1 MGFIKAF
8 TGAISGTFAD
18 QWLDYLTPDT
28 NVKSTYG
35 IYPAVKVQG
44 GQNTKGHDNIISNG
58 SKILVPVN
66 TALITMVDGAIT
78 GCITEPGG
86 YTYTS
91 NDANA
96 QSIFAGDGIIGPLV
110 KSTWDKVKHGNM
122 AAAQHTAFYVNLN
135 EIPDN
140 KFGTQSEITWYDT
153 YCEAQ
158 LGAVLRGN
166 YSVKIEDPISF
177 MTNLA
182 APEYIQPGK
191 IFDFDDIDNNK
202 VTGLFND
209 VIGVLG
215 SAVAKYVED
224 PKYKEGIKEAETPL
238 MNRIQQDAMGFGD
251 ALALIIEENR
261 HWLEKYGLKIAQVN
275 IDAVEYSEES
285 KQFLNQ
291 AREADVALSREAK
304 RIKKVAAAEAER
316 VQVMGNAYSQNLYGN
331 MAATSAEASLAAA
344 NNPNGAMMGVMGMNF
359 AQQNGANMLN
369 SVAMQQQPMYGGM
382 PQQPMYGGMPQ
393 QPMQGMPQ
401 QSMQSMPQQPMQGMP
416 QQPMQ
421 GMPQQ
426 PMQGMPQQPIQ
437 QPAQPQQPVQS
448 TDGSVANQ

>member
-1 MGFIKAF
+1 MGFIRAF

-28 NVKSTYG
+28 NVKATYG
-35 IYPAVKVQG
+35 IYPAIKIQG
-44 GQNTKGHDNIISNG
+44 GQNTKGHENIISNG
-58 SKILVPVN
+58 SKILVPPK

-91 NDANA
+91 TDPNA

-110 KSTWDKVKHGNM
+110 KSTWDKIKHGNM

-135 EIPDN
+135 EIPNN
-140 KFGTQSEITWYDT
+140 KFGTQSEIQWYDT

-166 YSVKIEDPISF
+166 YSIVIQDPIAF
-177 MTNLA
+177 ATNMA
-182 APEYIQPGK
+182 VPEYVNGTSVKP
-191 IFDFDDIDNNK
+191 FDFDDFDNVK
-202 VTGLFND
+202 VEGLFNE

-224 PKYKEGIKEAETPL
+224 PKYKDGVKEAETPL
-238 MNRIQQDAMGFGD
+238 MNRIQQDAMGFGN
-251 ALALIIEENR
+251 ALAVIIEENK
-261 HWLEKYGLKIAQVN
+261 HWRDRFGLSITQVN

-304 RIKKVAAAEAER
+304 RIKKVAASEAER

-393 QPMQGMPQ
+393 QPMYG
-401 QSMQSMPQQPMQGMP
+401 GMP

-426 PMQGMPQQPIQ
+426 PMQ
-437 QPAQPQQPVQS
+437 QPAQPQQPVQP

>member
-1 MGFIKAF
+1 MGFIRAF
-8 TGAISGTFAD
+8 VGSISSTFAD
-18 QWLDYLTPDT
+18 QWLDYLMPDT

-44 GQNTKGHDNIISNG
+44 GQNTKGHENIISNG
-58 SKILVPVN
+58 SKILVPPN
-66 TALITMVDGAIT
+66 TALITMVDGAVT
-78 GCITEPGG
+78 GCITEAGG

-91 NDANA
+91 NDPNA

-140 KFGTQSEITWYDT
+140 KFGTQSEIQWYDT

-166 YSVKIEDPISF
+166 YSIQIQDPITF
-177 MTNLA
+177 ATNMA
-182 APEYIQPGK
+182 VPEYVNANGVKP
-191 IFDFDDIDNNK
+191 FDFDDFDNNR

-215 SAVAKYVED
+215 SAVDKYVED
-224 PKYKEGIKEAETPL
+224 PKYKENVKEAETPL

-251 ALALIIEENR
+251 ALAVIIEENR

-285 KQFLNQ
+285 KQYLNQ

-369 SVAMQQQPMYGGM
+369 SVAMQGQPMYG
-382 PQQPMYGGMPQ
+382 QPMYG
-393 QPMQGMPQ
+393 QPMYGQPMYGQ
-401 QSMQSMPQQPMQGMP
+401 MPQQPMQGMP

-426 PMQGMPQQPIQ
+426 PMQGMPE
-437 QPAQPQQPVQS
+437 QPAQP
-448 TDGSVANQ
+448 TDGSGTNQ